1 MGCDLGSPRSWLLS
15 RAKTGSS
22 RMIAVV
28 SEVEVEENTMAGAQS
43 KGHAPPVTL
52 VTEVTSVT
60 DAGAPR
66 FMRLAGFIS
75 GR

>member
-1 MGCDLGSPRSWLLS
+1 MGCGLGSPRSWLLS

-43 KGHAPPVTL
+43 KGHAPAVTL
-52 VTEVTSVT
+52 VTGVTCVT
-60 DAGAPR
+60 DAGAR
-66 FMRLAGFIS
+66 CMRLAGGFIS